1 MIECQ
6 LAALVDE
13 GAALKA
19 TIAEHTQRL
28 REIGAI
34 LCERAQFADGKN
46 TAHMT
51 GTSHKVTIQRKETI
65 NWDQDLLAQARAGL
79 GDNEF
84 FQLFGWEFKPRAKKE
99 LDGFLKHSPKAPLV
113 HQAMIIKPASPAV
126 TYTALEG

>member
-1 MIECQ
+1 MTECQ
-6 LAALVDE
+6 LAALIEE
-13 GAALKA
+13 GAEIKA
-19 TIAEHTQRL
+19 AINEQTQRL

-34 LCERAQFADGKN
+34 LFDQAQFPDGKN

-51 GTSHKVTIQRKETI
+51 GHNHKVTIQRKETV

-84 FQLFGWEFKPRAKKE
+84 FQLFGWEFKPRAKRD
-99 LDGFLKHSPKAPLV
+99 LDGFLKHSPKDPLV

>member
-1 MIECQ
+1 MTECQ
-6 LAALVDE
+6 LAALIEE

-19 TIAEHTQRL
+19 SITEQTQRL
-28 REIGAI
+28 REIGVI
-34 LCERAQFADGKN
+34 LTDSAVFQEGKN

-51 GTSHKVTIQRKETI
+51 GSAHKVTIQRKETV

-79 GDNEF
+79 GDNAF

-99 LDGFLKHSPKAPLV
+99 LDGFLKHSPKAQLV